1 MDSIPGYD
9 IIENL
14 YEGMNSRVYRGQ
26 RKSDK
31 RPVVLKLLNKTY
43 PTPIE
48 LARFKHE
55 YRIPG
60 SLNLEGIIRSMIW
73 KNSATAWS

>member
-1 MDSIPGYD
+1 MTLIPGYD
-9 IIENL
+9 VKGKL
-14 YEGMNSRVYRGQ
+14 YKGIDSTVYRGHQ
-26 RKSDK
+26 KSDT

-43 PTPIE
+43 PTSIE

-60 SLNLEGIIRSMIW
+60 LLNLEGVVWRLSR
-73 KNSATAWS
+73 